1 MTEEQKERGRERM
14 SKTTSDN
21 EYAQKLVAE
30 LKAAFDTADEDKDG
44 LLSEAEYIK
53 FYANAKAAAQAR

>member
-1 MTEEQKERGRERM
+1 M

-30 LKAAFDTADEDKDG
+30 LKAAFDAADEDKDG
-44 LLSEAEYIK
+44 LLSEVEYIK
-53 FYANAKAAAQAR
+53 FMADAKAAAQAR